1 MTTLPVC
8 LSTTVMPTLAM
19 AGHPTMALR
28 TMEQQS
34 AAGVASHIS
43 GLVTNTGVTIKSCH
57 YLCDPAAP
65 PRSFMLELEQLVES
79 TVYFPEY
86 ENFKIRE
93 GLCAGG
99 LICQRIVPVFRPAGS
114 TMLFY
119 IQVGN
124 VAGAGST
131 PSVRAAWRPPPWRS
145 PSGLLLRYGARC
157 QFSASLYAW

>member
-1 MTTLPVC
+1 
-8 LSTTVMPTLAM
+8 
-19 AGHPTMALR
+19 
-28 TMEQQS
+28 
-34 AAGVASHIS
+34 
-43 GLVTNTGVTIKSCH
+43 
-57 YLCDPAAP
+57 
-65 PRSFMLELEQLVES
+65 MLELEQLVES

-124 VAGAGST
+124 VAGVGST
-131 PSVRAAWRPPPWRS
+131 PSVQAAWRPPPWRS
-145 PSGLLLRYGARC
+145 SSGLFLRYGARC